1 MATATFSPYLLKSIL
16 TLLLT
21 DEEYREQFFPILKAE
36 HFNSDDRMVSTV
48 AQAIWLMNDKYGTFP
63 SPEALVD
70 EVFKQKGINIDLF
83 QSSPSKDELIALFDF
98 VSGILED
105 EVTDRKYVEDN
116 TLRILGFLSVQK
128 VILDHKEEFKS
139 GSIDVEEFTKEIV
152 TAGTF
157 VTPVKL
163 GVNLYDNLDKRTEE
177 RNNTD
182 VTPGLIELNIPH
194 LAQYIEEGGMP
205 PGSLGFF
212 LAPSNGGKT
221 SALIHTAHDAAFHG
235 HNVLFVSAEL
245 SETLIMKKFDA
256 CMTGIPS
263 NTIKKQAGHVRGKII
278 SSPQFINTAKRIQV
292 VEVPMGTTKVSEID
306 VLVERL
312 KRKGFNTDLL
322 IVDYA
327 DNLRPE
333 KKSEY
338 RHEITSIYQN
348 LIALSQKHNLVVWTA
363 SQMNDAGTEA
373 AEKKGGIVTM
383 RHVNEAR
390 GKIQLATLCIAI
402 ARTQEEKDGGFA
414 RLVMVKNRLGD
425 HDGAQVSVTTRFD
438 IARLFG
444 EDKNVVP
451 MEDINVDAPIAGLEG
466 LSLPPVSSSER
477 EQQDREPISLA
488 DRYKIE

>member
-1 MATATFSPYLLKSIL
+1 MANTFSPYLLKSIL

-36 HFNSDDRMVSTV
+36 HFNGDDKLVAIT
-48 AQAIWLMNDKYGTFP
+48 AQAIFGMMEKYGKFP

-70 EVFKQKGINIDLF
+70 EMFKQKGINIDLYP
-83 QSSPSKDELIALFDF
+83 SEPSKDELIALFDF
-98 VSGILED
+98 VSGILEE
-105 EVTDRKYVEDN
+105 EVTDKKYVEDN

-128 VILDHKEEFKS
+128 VILDHKEEFKT
-139 GSIDVEEFTKEIV
+139 GTIDVEEFTKEIV

-163 GVNLYDNLDKRTEE
+163 GVNFFDNLDKRTEE
-177 RNNTD
+177 RNNTTI
-182 VTPGLIELNIPH
+182 TPGLIELNIPH
-194 LAQYIEEGGMP
+194 FGQYIEEGGMP

-245 SETLIMKKFDA
+245 SEVLIMKKFDA
-256 CMTGIPS
+256 CMTGIAS
-263 NTIKKQAGHVRGKII
+263 NTVKKQAGHVRGRII
-278 SSPQFINTAKRIQV
+278 GSPQFINTAKRIQV
-292 VEVPMGTTKVSEID
+292 VAVPMGMVKVSEID
-306 VLVERL
+306 VLIERL

-322 IVDYA
+322 IVDYS
-327 DNLRPE
+327 DNLKPE

-338 RHEITSIYQN
+338 RHEVTSIYQN
-348 LIALSQKHNLVVWTA
+348 LIAVSQKHNLVVWTA

-402 ARTQEEKDGGFA
+402 ARTQEEKDGGGA

-425 HDGAQVSVTTRFD
+425 HDGAMVSVTTRFD

-444 EDKNVVP
+444 EDKNIDRKSVV
-451 MEDINVDAPIAGLEG
+451 
-466 LSLPPVSSSER
+466 
-477 EQQDREPISLA
+477 
-488 DRYKIE
+488 